1 MKNIDKY
8 GVKIMSTQELK
19 NINGG
24 YWWRIITMA
33 IAIANDAVNNPDDV
47 VDGYN
52 ATRYDNADAY
62 M

>member
-1 MKNIDKY
+1 
-8 GVKIMSTQELK
+8 MSTQELK